1 MNTENNKE
9 VKHEKPVKERIHTI
23 SHVLEILTKIC
34 VVAAKI
40 GIVTI
45 ILVVLFLF
53 LCGDMDLLVWRGEV
67 IRHSP
72 IQLPDVEFG
81 GINTWNSVFGLIGV
95 MVELIFTVMFL
106 NQVGVILADLQTDET
121 PFQEKNVG
129 RLRKIAIFYLI
140 MSAIDVENLSG
151 PESVS
156 IGLSLMGII
165 GAGMFWLISM
175 IFEYGC
181 ELQAEHDETL

>member
-1 MNTENNKE
+1 MNTENNNVAK
-9 VKHEKPVKERIHTI
+9 KEKPVKERIHTI

-45 ILVVLFLF
+45 ILVVLFLL
-53 LCGDMDLLVWRGEV
+53 LCGDMDLLVWRGNV
-67 IRHSP
+67 IWHSP
-72 IQLPDVEFG
+72 IQLPDVDFH

-106 NQVGVILADLQTDET
+106 KQVGVILADLQTDET

-156 IGLSLMGII
+156 IGLSMMGII

-181 ELQAEHDETL
+181 ELQTEHDETL

>member
-1 MNTENNKE
+1 MNTENNNVTQK
-9 VKHEKPVKERIHTI
+9 EKPVKERIHTI

-34 VVAAKI
+34 TIAAKI

-67 IRHSP
+67 IWHSP
-72 IQLPDVEFG
+72 INLPNVDFH
-81 GINTWNSVFGLIGV
+81 GINTWGCVGGLIGV
-95 MVELIFTVMFL
+95 MVELIFTAMFL
-106 NQVGVILADLQTDET
+106 NQVRVILADLQTDET

-129 RLRKIAIFYLI
+129 RLRKIAIFYLV
-140 MSAIDVENLSG
+140 MSAIDIENIGGLEG
-151 PESVS
+151 VS
-156 IGLSLMGII
+156 IGLSMMGII

-181 ELQAEHDETL
+181 ELQTEHDETL